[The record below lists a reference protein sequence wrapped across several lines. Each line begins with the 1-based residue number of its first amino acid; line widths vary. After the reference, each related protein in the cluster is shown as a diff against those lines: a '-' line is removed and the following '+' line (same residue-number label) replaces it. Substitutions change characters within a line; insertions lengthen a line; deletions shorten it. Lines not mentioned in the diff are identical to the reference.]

1 MTKVAKVRVK
11 DRAIPIKAQSELFER
26 LGLIM
31 QSKNVDVKEV
41 FSFPLGRQP
50 WPLTTMTMGLRET
63 NKVVL
68 LHKLERGV
76 EPITSSL
83 NEDVIIID
91 GMAVVQKAK
100 TSGLRFGELAKQ
112 LFTTTVAIG
121 SDSSRIDAV
130 FNKYKKNYIK
140 NAERSRRGVG
150 SSVFKSIISSQ
161 SIQQSR
167 SFLSWWIKKSELITF
182 IVAQW
187 RSDTLRAQ
195 LDPGK

>member
-1 MTKVAKVRVK
+1 M
-11 DRAIPIKAQSELFER
+11 
-26 LGLIM
+26 
-31 QSKNVDVKEV
+31 N
-41 FSFPLGRQP
+41 
-50 WPLTTMTMGLRET
+50 
-63 NKVVL
+63 
-68 LHKLERGV
+68 
-76 EPITSSL
+76 
-83 NEDVIIID
+83 
-91 GMAVVQKAK
+91 
-100 TSGLRFGELAKQ
+100 FGELAKQ